1 MGLWLFPGK
10 ITALIL
16 FFNMNEQLQKDNPL
30 APVAVKLI
38 NIIIMLLIFI
48 VGLIIVMI
56 AFIPDSIPS
65 ATNKAAIPV
74 PDQYGNFTDA
84 AKAEALKP
92 KDTTNYWLAPDL
104 STSDHNKELIA
115 YGKDLI
121 VHTSLYYGE
130 NGKVFKAGTNGM
142 NCQNCHLDAGTKTF
156 GNNYSAVAST
166 YPKYRARSGSVENIY
181 KRVNDCF
188 ERSLNGNALDTTSK
202 EMLAITA
209 YIKWLGTNVKKG
221 EKPAGSGFKD
231 ITLLDRPADPE
242 KGKIIYIEKCQSCHQ
257 SNGAGLINSEQT
269 EFTYPPLWGEKSYN
283 DGAGLFRLSNFAKF
297 VKYNMPLGVAYNSA
311 QLSDEEAWDV
321 AAFVNSQN
329 RPHKHTKQDWSKIAE
344 KPFDHPFGPYADN
357 YSEAQHKFGPFKPI
371 KEKPNKL
378 NKK

>member
-1 MGLWLFPGK
+1 MSD
-10 ITALIL
+10 
-16 FFNMNEQLQKDNPL
+16 QLPKDNPL
-30 APVAVKLI
+30 APIVIKLI

-48 VGLIIVMI
+48 VALVIVIIV
-56 AFIPDSIPS
+56 FIPDPKPS
-65 ATNKAAIPV
+65 VSKKVETPV
-74 PDQYGNFTDA
+74 PDQYGNFTEA

-92 KDTTNYWLAPDL
+92 KDTTTYWLAPAP
-104 STSDHNKELIA
+104 STLNNNKELIA
-115 YGKDLI
+115 YGKELI
-121 VHTSLYYGE
+121 VHTSSYYGE
-130 NGKVFKAGTNGM
+130 NGKIFKAGTNGM

-188 ERSLNGNALDTTSK
+188 ERSLNGKALDTTSK
-202 EMLAITA
+202 EMQAITT
-209 YIKWLGTNVKKG
+209 YIEWLGTNVKKG

-231 ITLLDRPADPE
+231 ITLLERAADPE
-242 KGKIIYIEKCQSCHQ
+242 KGKIIYVEKCQSCHQ
-257 SNGAGLINSEQT
+257 SDGAGLMNSEKT

-297 VKYNMPLGVAYNSA
+297 VKYNMPLGVTHNNP

-321 AAFVNSQN
+321 AAFVNSQT
-329 RPHKHTKQDWSKIAE
+329 RSHKNNKQDWPKME
-344 KPFDHPFGPYADN
+344 DKPFDHPFGPYADN
-357 YSEAQHKFGPFKPI
+357 FPEAQHKFGPFKPI
-371 KEKPNKL
+371 KEKANKL